1 MLRQSNKLLAVLVL
15 IGMLALTTVAQE
27 RGYLQE
33 QMEEQLEQM
42 RELGREAFLGV
53 LQYPQDVWKAM
64 LELAQYPD
72 LVVKLSFFVD
82 RVDKPVTK
90 LYEVLGSYPKEV
102 QEAAKLMVYYPD
114 VLDVMEEHLVVT
126 GLIGA
131 VYENDKGKVLQLV
144 SQMAEQAGQEH
155 ERAVDTWLERL
166 ENNPESVEQL
176 LAAYKAYADETG
188 QPEQSAN
195 ETGVAMSEANEV
207 EVWDLPDANFVTYVL
222 DNSEEYPNL
231 NEEMLGYYEDY
242 YDDDY
247 YDRYYGYRRYY
258 PYYYRP
264 RRTLDAIR
272 RWARNRPD
280 RPEIEPHI
288 KRIKARD
295 RFEQEFATARQQN
308 ENLNREKFQSESPE
322 RFGNVERRAGE
333 PRTRTERARTR
344 QRDERAETR
353 TRDRATAQAIT
364 ERRAKAT
371 QKRARVRRER
381 ATRDQ
386 QVRRARSNHR
396 NSWKRSS
403 DRSRRRRSDHRR
415 GSTRQRSRSGRR
427 R

>member
-1 MLRQSNKLLAVLVL
+1 MLRQSNKLLVVLVL

-27 RGYLQE
+27 QGYFQE

-42 RELGREAFLGV
+42 RESGREAFLGV

-72 LVVKLSFFVD
+72 LVVKLSFFID
-82 RVDKPVTK
+82 RVDKPVAK

-144 SQMAEQAGQEH
+144 NQMAEQAGQEH
-155 ERAVDTWLERL
+155 ERAVDTWVERL

-207 EVWDLPDANFVTYVL
+207 EVWGLPDANFVTYVL

-231 NEEMLGYYEDY
+231 NEEMLEYYEDY

-258 PYYYRP
+258 PNYYRP
-264 RRTLDAIR
+264 RRALDAIR

-280 RPEIEPHI
+280 TPEIEPLR
-288 KRIKARD
+288 RIQARD
-295 RFEQEFATARQQN
+295 SFEQEFATARQQN
-308 ENLNREKFQSESPE
+308 ENLNRKKFRSESPD
-322 RFGNVERRAGE
+322 RFGNLERRTGE
-333 PRTRTERARTR
+333 PRTRPERARTR
-344 QRDERAETR
+344 QRDERAEAR
-353 TRDRATAQAIT
+353 TRDRATAQAIS
-364 ERRAKAT
+364 ERRAKVT
-371 QKRARVRRER
+371 QERARVRRER

-386 QVRRARSNHR
+386 QIRRARSNHR
-396 NSWKRSS
+396 NSWKRSA

-415 GSTRQRSRSGRR
+415 SPKRQPSRGGRR

>member
-1 MLRQSNKLLAVLVL
+1 MLRQGNKLLAVLVL
-15 IGMLALTTVAQE
+15 IGMLVLTAVAQE
-27 RGYLQE
+27 QGYLRE

-42 RELGREAFLGV
+42 RESGREAFLGV
-53 LQYPQDVWKAM
+53 LQYPQDVCKSM

-72 LVVKLSFFVD
+72 LVVKLVFFTD
-82 RVDKPVTK
+82 TVDKPVTK

-131 VYENDKGKVLQLV
+131 VYQNDKGKVLQLV

-155 ERAVDTWLERL
+155 ERAVDTWVERL

-207 EVWDLPDANFVTYVL
+207 EVWGLPDANFVTYVL
-222 DNSEEYPNL
+222 DNSQEYPNL
-231 NEEMLGYYEDY
+231 NEEMLEYYEDY

-247 YDRYYGYRRYY
+247 YDRYYGYGRYY

-264 RRTLDAIR
+264 RRGLDAIR
-272 RWARNRPD
+272 RWVRNRPGI
-280 RPEIEPHI
+280 PEIEPLR
-288 KRIKARD
+288 RIQARD
-295 RFEQEFATARQQN
+295 SFEQEFATARQQN
-308 ENLNREKFQSESPE
+308 ENLNREKFLSESPD
-322 RFGNVERRAGE
+322 RFGNLERRTGE
-333 PRTRTERARTR
+333 PRTRTEPARTR
-344 QRDERAETR
+344 QRAERAEAR
-353 TRDRATAQAIT
+353 TQERATAAAIQ
-364 ERRAKAT
+364 ER
-371 QKRARVRRER
+371 RARVRRER

-396 NSWKRSS
+396 NSWQRSA
-403 DRSRRRRSDHRR
+403 DRSRRRRSDHKRR
-415 GSTRQRSRSGRR
+415 STRQRSRSGRR

>member
-1 MLRQSNKLLAVLVL
+1 
-15 IGMLALTTVAQE
+15 MLALTTVAQE
-27 RGYLQE
+27 QGYFQE

-42 RELGREAFLGV
+42 RESGREAFLGV

-72 LVVKLSFFVD
+72 LVVKLSFFID
-82 RVDKPVTK
+82 RVDKPVAK

-144 SQMAEQAGQEH
+144 NQMAEQAGQEH
-155 ERAVDTWLERL
+155 ERAVDTWVERL

-207 EVWDLPDANFVTYVL
+207 EVWGLPDANFVTYVL

-231 NEEMLGYYEDY
+231 NEEMLECYEDY

-258 PYYYRP
+258 PNYYRP
-264 RRTLDAIR
+264 RRALDAIR

-280 RPEIEPHI
+280 TPEIEPLR
-288 KRIKARD
+288 RIQARD
-295 RFEQEFATARQQN
+295 SFEQEFATARQQN
-308 ENLNREKFQSESPE
+308 ENLNRKKFRSESPD
-322 RFGNVERRAGE
+322 RFGNLERRTGE
-333 PRTRTERARTR
+333 PRTRPERARTR
-344 QRDERAETR
+344 QRDERAEAR
-353 TRDRATAQAIT
+353 TRDRATAQAIS
-364 ERRAKAT
+364 ERRAKVT
-371 QKRARVRRER
+371 QERARVRRER

-386 QVRRARSNHR
+386 QIRRARSNHR
-396 NSWKRSS
+396 NSWKRSA

-415 GSTRQRSRSGRR
+415 SPKRQPSRGGRR

>member
-1 MLRQSNKLLAVLVL
+1 MLRQSNKLLVVLVL

-27 RGYLQE
+27 QGYFQE

-42 RELGREAFLGV
+42 RESGREAFLGV

-72 LVVKLSFFVD
+72 LVVKLSFFID
-82 RVDKPVTK
+82 RVDKPVAK

-144 SQMAEQAGQEH
+144 NQMAEQAGQEH
-155 ERAVDTWLERL
+155 ERAVDTWVERL

-207 EVWDLPDANFVTYVL
+207 EVWGLPDANFVTYVL

-231 NEEMLGYYEDY
+231 NEEMLECYEDY

-258 PYYYRP
+258 PNYYRP
-264 RRTLDAIR
+264 RRALDAIR

-280 RPEIEPHI
+280 TPEIEPLR
-288 KRIKARD
+288 RIQARD
-295 RFEQEFATARQQN
+295 SFEQEFATARQQN
-308 ENLNREKFQSESPE
+308 ENLNRKKFRSESPD
-322 RFGNVERRAGE
+322 RFGNLERRTGE
-333 PRTRTERARTR
+333 PRTRPERARTR
-344 QRDERAETR
+344 QRDERAEAR
-353 TRDRATAQAIT
+353 TRDRATAQAIS
-364 ERRAKAT
+364 ERRAKVT
-371 QKRARVRRER
+371 QERARVRRER

-386 QVRRARSNHR
+386 QIRRARSNHR
-396 NSWKRSS
+396 NSWKRSA

-415 GSTRQRSRSGRR
+415 SPKRQPSRGGRR

>member
-1 MLRQSNKLLAVLVL
+1 MSRQSNKLLAVLVL

-42 RELGREAFLGV
+42 RESGREAFLGV

-72 LVVKLSFFVD
+72 LVVKLSFFAD
-82 RVDKPVTK
+82 TADKPVTK
-90 LYEVLGSYPKEV
+90 LYEVLSSYPKEV

-155 ERAVDTWLERL
+155 ERAVDTWVERL

-188 QPEQSAN
+188 QPKQSAN

-207 EVWDLPDANFVTYVL
+207 EVWGLPDANFVTYVL
-222 DNSEEYPNL
+222 DNSEEYPYL
-231 NEEMLGYYEDY
+231 TEDMLEYYEDY

-264 RRTLDAIR
+264 RRALDAIR

-280 RPEIEPHI
+280 TPEIEPL

-295 RFEQEFATARQQN
+295 RFEQEFAGARQQN
-308 ENLNREKFQSESPE
+308 ENLNREKFRSESPD
-322 RFGNVERRAGE
+322 RFGNLERRTGE
-333 PRTRTERARTR
+333 ARTRTEPARTR
-344 QRDERAETR
+344 QRDERAEAR
-353 TRDRATAQAIT
+353 TRDRATAQAIS
-364 ERRAKAT
+364 ERRAK
-371 QKRARVRRER
+371 VRRER

-386 QVRRARSNHR
+386 QIRRARSNHR
-396 NSWKRSS
+396 NNWKRSA

-415 GSTRQRSRSGRR
+415 RSTRQRSRSGRR

>member
-1 MLRQSNKLLAVLVL
+1 
-15 IGMLALTTVAQE
+15 MLALTTVAQE
-27 RGYLQE
+27 KGYLQE

-42 RELGREAFLGV
+42 RESGREAFLGV

-64 LELAQYPD
+64 LELAQFPD

-90 LYEVLGSYPKEV
+90 LYEVLSSYPKEV

-114 VLDVMEEHLVVT
+114 VLDVMEGHLVVT

-131 VYENDKGKVLQLV
+131 VYENDKDKVLQLV
-144 SQMAEQAGQEH
+144 SQMSEQAGQEH
-155 ERAVDTWLERL
+155 GRAVDTWVERL

-195 ETGVAMSEANEV
+195 ETGAAMSEANEV
-207 EVWDLPDANFVTYVL
+207 EVWGLPDANFVTYVL

-272 RWARNRPD
+272 RWVRNRPD

-295 RFEQEFATARQQN
+295 HFEQEFATARQQN

-322 RFGNVERRAGE
+322 RFGNLERRPGE
-333 PRTRTERARTR
+333 PRTKPERPRTP
-344 QRDERAETR
+344 QRDERAEAR
-353 TRDRATAQAIT
+353 TQDRATAQAIT

-371 QKRARVRRER
+371 QERARVRRER

-386 QVRRARSNHR
+386 QIRRARSNHR
-396 NSWKRSS
+396 NSWQRSR
-403 DRSRRRRSDHRR
+403 DRSRRRGSDRRR